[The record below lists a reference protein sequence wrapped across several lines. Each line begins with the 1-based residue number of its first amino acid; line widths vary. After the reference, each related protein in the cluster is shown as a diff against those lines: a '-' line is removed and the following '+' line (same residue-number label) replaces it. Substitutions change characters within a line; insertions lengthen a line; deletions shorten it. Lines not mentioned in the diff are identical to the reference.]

1 MARRILLAVACSVV
15 LAGSLTA
22 CSSDTQSD
30 AESAVCTSI
39 AGVKTAAAGVRALDA
54 TSTVNEV
61 EDATKALDTAIED
74 LKKNAE
80 DLNQADLVALE
91 AAGDDIAKAAVCS
104 VGQRHPR
111 RGGRLGQDVR
121 DRARRSRDRD
131 GERRPVQLR

>member
-1 MARRILLAVACSVV
+1 MARRVLLAVACSVV

-91 AAGDDIAKAAVCS
+91 AAGDDIAKAAVS
-104 VGQRHPR
+104 VSGSDT
-111 RGGRLGQDVR
+111 LGEAAASVKTSTTALDAAVTEMEN
-121 DRARRSRDRD
+121 
-131 GERRPVQLR
+131 GVQCN

>member
-1 MARRILLAVACSVV
+1 MARRVLLAVACSVV

-91 AAGDDIAKAAVCS
+91 AAGDDIAKAAVS
-104 VGQRHPR
+104 VSGSDT
-111 RGGRLGQDVR
+111 LGEAAASVKTSATALDAAVTEMEN
-121 DRARRSRDRD
+121 
-131 GERRPVQLR
+131 GVQCN